1 MNIIKRIKMY
11 CTLTGIGV
19 AEIHARTGLSRQ
31 TVYRIWQREICTTDT
46 LETLLNSLDLSIIL
60 KKTEKKL
67 EKEKEIK

>member
-1 MNIIKRIKMY
+1 MNIVKRIKMY
-11 CTLTGIGV
+11 CTLTGVSV

-31 TVYRIWQREICTTDT
+31 TIYRIWQTEVCTTET

-67 EKEKEIK
+67 EKDKEIK